1 MGLSNDNTK
10 KAKAARYSAWGINML
25 RILPKILAGGTWV
38 QEKALL
44 GLRIYL
50 WEYTRKT
57 NLEFTFPLK
66 VPATLTL

>member
-50 WEYTRKT
+50 
-57 NLEFTFPLK
+57 
-66 VPATLTL
+66 